1 MYLNSYY
8 ELYILRRG
16 LFCGK
21 MMLAGRGGDAM
32 TREIAIGQ
40 QDYAAIIEKNS
51 FYVDKTFFIKD
62 WWNDPTFC
70 TVILRPRRFGKTLT
84 MSMMEYFFSTKH
96 AGRADLFEGLSIW
109 EQEEFRA
116 LQGIYPVINITLADI
131 KEKTHEGAINEIKLI
146 IQSIFNSFTYLAD
159 SDKLT
164 SIDKKRF
171 EAHIENPAV
180 ESLARSLRFLSEL
193 LYKHHGK
200 KVLIFLDEYD
210 TPMQEVFSSGYWNE
224 IVEVIKNL
232 FNATFKTNPYLE
244 KSLITGITRVSKES
258 IFSDFNH
265 VSIVS
270 TLSKKYETAIGFTEE
285 EVFAAMD
292 EYGLTEKEK
301 VKFWYDGFNFGNHSA
316 MYNPW
321 SIINYLKYQ
330 EFKPYWA
337 NTSSNG
343 LVSLVLRQ
351 ASPEL
356 KMEMERLLDGKS
368 IKTSIDEQLI
378 FDNLT
383 GEGEDVSTYSLLLA
397 SGYMTGT
404 LLVNDEDE
412 GEIYNIR
419 ITNHE
424 TRRMFKSLIKKWFS
438 GRHNQYNRFVT
449 ALLAGSLEEMNY
461 YMANVSS
468 NVFSFFDTGINAAEN
483 FYHAFTLGLMVELRD
498 RYIIT
503 SNRESG
509 FGRYDIMLEPRNKNS
524 DDAIIIEFKVFKEMH
539 EDTLKDTAAAALK
552 QIEEKQYAAVLME
565 KGISAEKIRKYGF
578 AFKGKEVLIAE

>member
-1 MYLNSYY
+1 M
-8 ELYILRRG
+8 
-16 LFCGK
+16 
-21 MMLAGRGGDAM
+21 A
-32 TREIAIGQ
+32 REIAIGQ

-210 TPMQEVFSSGYWNE
+210 TPMQEAFSSGYWNE
-224 IVEVIKNL
+224 IVEFIKNL

-270 TLSKKYETAIGFTEE
+270 TLSKQYETAIGFTEE

-316 MYNPW
+316 MYNPR

-383 GEGEDVSTYSLLLA
+383 GGGEDVSTYSLLLA
-397 SGYMTGT
+397 SGYMTGR
-404 LLVNDEDE
+404 LLVNDEDK

-449 ALLAGSLEEMNY
+449 ALLAGGLEEMNY

>member
-1 MYLNSYY
+1 M
-8 ELYILRRG
+8 
-16 LFCGK
+16 
-21 MMLAGRGGDAM
+21 A
-32 TREIAIGQ
+32 REIAIGQ

-210 TPMQEVFSSGYWNE
+210 TPMQEAFSSGYWNE
-224 IVEVIKNL
+224 IVEFIKNM

-270 TLSKKYETAIGFTEE
+270 TLSKQYETSIGFTEE

-383 GEGEDVSTYSLLLA
+383 GGGEDVSTYSLLLA

-449 ALLAGSLEEMNY
+449 ALLAGGLEEMNY

-578 AFKGKEVLIAE
+578 AFKGKDVLIAE

>member
-1 MYLNSYY
+1 M
-8 ELYILRRG
+8 
-16 LFCGK
+16 
-21 MMLAGRGGDAM
+21 A
-32 TREIAIGQ
+32 REIAIGQ

-109 EQEEFRA
+109 GHEEFRA

-210 TPMQEVFSSGYWNE
+210 TPMQEAFSSGYWNE
-224 IVEVIKNL
+224 IVEFIKNL

-270 TLSKKYETAIGFTEE
+270 TLSKQYETSIGFTEE

-383 GEGEDVSTYSLLLA
+383 GGGEDVSTYSLLLA

-404 LLVNDEDE
+404 LLVNDEDK

-449 ALLAGSLEEMNY
+449 ALLAGGLEEMNY

>member
-1 MYLNSYY
+1 M
-8 ELYILRRG
+8 
-16 LFCGK
+16 
-21 MMLAGRGGDAM
+21 A
-32 TREIAIGQ
+32 REIAIGQ

-96 AGRADLFEGLSIW
+96 AGRADLFEGLYIW

-210 TPMQEVFSSGYWNE
+210 TPMQEAFSSGYWNE
-224 IVEVIKNL
+224 IVEFIKNM

-270 TLSKKYETAIGFTEE
+270 TLSKQYETSIGFTEE

-330 EFKPYWA
+330 DFKPYWA

-378 FDNLT
+378 FDTLT
-383 GEGEDVSTYSLLLA
+383 GGGEDVSTYSLLLA

-509 FGRYDIMLEPRNKNS
+509 FGRYDIMLEPKNKNS

>member
-1 MYLNSYY
+1 M
-8 ELYILRRG
+8 
-16 LFCGK
+16 
-21 MMLAGRGGDAM
+21 A
-32 TREIAIGQ
+32 REIAIGQ

-96 AGRADLFEGLSIW
+96 AGRADLFEGLYIW
-109 EQEEFRA
+109 EHEEFRA

-210 TPMQEVFSSGYWNE
+210 TPMQEAFSSGYWNE
-224 IVEVIKNL
+224 IVEFIKNM

-270 TLSKKYETAIGFTEE
+270 TLSKQYETSIGFTEE

-301 VKFWYDGFNFGNHSA
+301 VKFWYDGFTFGNHSA

-383 GEGEDVSTYSLLLA
+383 GGGEDVSTYSLLLA

-404 LLVNDEDE
+404 LLVNDEDK

-578 AFKGKEVLIAE
+578 AFKGKDVLIAE

>member
-1 MYLNSYY
+1 M
-8 ELYILRRG
+8 
-16 LFCGK
+16 
-21 MMLAGRGGDAM
+21 A
-32 TREIAIGQ
+32 REIAIGQ

-96 AGRADLFEGLSIW
+96 AGRADLFEGLYIW
-109 EQEEFRA
+109 EHEEFRA

-210 TPMQEVFSSGYWNE
+210 TPMQEAFSSGYWNE
-224 IVEVIKNL
+224 IVEFIKNL

-270 TLSKKYETAIGFTEE
+270 TLSKQYETSIGFTEE

-351 ASPEL
+351 ASLDL

-368 IKTSIDEQLI
+368 IKTSIDEQLM

-383 GEGEDVSTYSLLLA
+383 GGGEDVSTYSLLLA

-449 ALLAGSLEEMNY
+449 ALLAGGLEEMNY

>member
-1 MYLNSYY
+1 
-8 ELYILRRG
+8 
-16 LFCGK
+16 
-21 MMLAGRGGDAM
+21 M

-109 EQEEFRA
+109 EHEEFRA

-210 TPMQEVFSSGYWNE
+210 TPMQEAFSSGYWNE
-224 IVEVIKNL
+224 IVEFIKNL

-270 TLSKKYETAIGFTEE
+270 TLSKQYETAIGFTEE

-378 FDNLT
+378 FDTLT
-383 GEGEDVSTYSLLLA
+383 GGGEDVSTYSLLLA

-483 FYHAFTLGLMVELRD
+483 FYHAFTLGLMVELWD

>member
-1 MYLNSYY
+1 
-8 ELYILRRG
+8 
-16 LFCGK
+16 
-21 MMLAGRGGDAM
+21 M

-109 EQEEFRA
+109 EHEEFRA

-210 TPMQEVFSSGYWNE
+210 TPMQEAFSSGYWNE
-224 IVEVIKNL
+224 IVEFIKNL

-270 TLSKKYETAIGFTEE
+270 TLSKQYETSIGFTEE

-378 FDNLT
+378 FDTLT
-383 GEGEDVSTYSLLLA
+383 GGGEDVSTYSLLLA

-404 LLVNDEDE
+404 LLVSDEDK

>member
-1 MYLNSYY
+1 M
-8 ELYILRRG
+8 
-16 LFCGK
+16 
-21 MMLAGRGGDAM
+21 A
-32 TREIAIGQ
+32 REIAIGQ

-51 FYVDKTFFIKD
+51 FYVDKTFCIKD

-210 TPMQEVFSSGYWNE
+210 TPMQEAFSSGYWNE
-224 IVEVIKNL
+224 IVEFIKNM

-270 TLSKKYETAIGFTEE
+270 TLSKQYETSIGFTEE

-378 FDNLT
+378 FDTLT
-383 GEGEDVSTYSLLLA
+383 GGGEDVSTYSLLLA

-404 LLVNDEDE
+404 LLVNDEDK

-424 TRRMFKSLIKKWFS
+424 TRRMFKSLIKKWLCD
-438 GRHNQYNRFVT
+438 V
-449 ALLAGSLEEMNY
+449 
-461 YMANVSS
+461 V
-468 NVFSFFDTGINAAEN
+468 
-483 FYHAFTLGLMVELRD
+483 
-498 RYIIT
+498 
-503 SNRESG
+503 
-509 FGRYDIMLEPRNKNS
+509 
-524 DDAIIIEFKVFKEMH
+524 
-539 EDTLKDTAAAALK
+539 
-552 QIEEKQYAAVLME
+552 
-565 KGISAEKIRKYGF
+565 
-578 AFKGKEVLIAE
+578 

>member
-1 MYLNSYY
+1 
-8 ELYILRRG
+8 
-16 LFCGK
+16 
-21 MMLAGRGGDAM
+21 M

-109 EQEEFRA
+109 EHEEFRA

-210 TPMQEVFSSGYWNE
+210 TPMQEAFSSGYWNE
-224 IVEVIKNL
+224 IVEFIKNM

-270 TLSKKYETAIGFTEE
+270 TLSKQYETSIGFTEE

-449 ALLAGSLEEMNY
+449 ALLAGGLEEMNY

>member
-1 MYLNSYY
+1 M
-8 ELYILRRG
+8 
-16 LFCGK
+16 
-21 MMLAGRGGDAM
+21 A
-32 TREIAIGQ
+32 REIAIGQ

-96 AGRADLFEGLSIW
+96 AGRADLFEGLYIW

-210 TPMQEVFSSGYWNE
+210 TPMQEAFSSGYWNE
-224 IVEVIKNL
+224 IVEFIKNM

-270 TLSKKYETAIGFTEE
+270 TLSKQYETSIGFTEE

-383 GEGEDVSTYSLLLA
+383 GGGEDVSTYSLLLA

-509 FGRYDIMLEPRNKNS
+509 FGRYDIMLEPKNKNS

>member
-1 MYLNSYY
+1 M
-8 ELYILRRG
+8 
-16 LFCGK
+16 
-21 MMLAGRGGDAM
+21 A
-32 TREIAIGQ
+32 REIAIGQ

-109 EQEEFRA
+109 EHEEFRA

-210 TPMQEVFSSGYWNE
+210 TPMQEAFSSGYWNE

-270 TLSKKYETAIGFTEE
+270 TLSKQYETSIGFTEE

-301 VKFWYDGFNFGNHSA
+301 VKFWYDGFTFGNHSA

-509 FGRYDIMLEPRNKNS
+509 FGRYDIMLEPKNKNS

-578 AFKGKEVLIAE
+578 AFKGKDVLIAE

>member
-1 MYLNSYY
+1 M
-8 ELYILRRG
+8 
-16 LFCGK
+16 
-21 MMLAGRGGDAM
+21 A
-32 TREIAIGQ
+32 REIAIGQ

-109 EQEEFRA
+109 EHEEFRA

-210 TPMQEVFSSGYWNE
+210 TPMQEAFSSGYWNE
-224 IVEVIKNL
+224 IVEFIKNM

-270 TLSKKYETAIGFTEE
+270 TLSKQYETSIGFTEE

-383 GEGEDVSTYSLLLA
+383 GGGEDVSTYSLLLA

-449 ALLAGSLEEMNY
+449 ALLAGGLEEMNY

>member
-1 MYLNSYY
+1 M
-8 ELYILRRG
+8 
-16 LFCGK
+16 
-21 MMLAGRGGDAM
+21 A
-32 TREIAIGQ
+32 REIAIGQ

-96 AGRADLFEGLSIW
+96 AGRADLFEGLYIW

-210 TPMQEVFSSGYWNE
+210 TPMQEAFSSGYWNE
-224 IVEVIKNL
+224 IVEFIKNL

-270 TLSKKYETAIGFTEE
+270 TLSKQYETAIGFTEE

-330 EFKPYWA
+330 DFKPYWA

-383 GEGEDVSTYSLLLA
+383 GGGEDVSTYSLLLA

-404 LLVNDEDE
+404 LLVNDEDK

-449 ALLAGSLEEMNY
+449 ALLAGGLEEMNY

-509 FGRYDIMLEPRNKNS
+509 FARYDIMLEPRNKNS

-552 QIEEKQYAAVLME
+552 QIEEKKYAAVLME

-578 AFKGKEVLIAE
+578 AFKGKDVLIAE

>member
-1 MYLNSYY
+1 
-8 ELYILRRG
+8 
-16 LFCGK
+16 
-21 MMLAGRGGDAM
+21 M

-109 EQEEFRA
+109 EHEEFRA
-116 LQGIYPVINITLADI
+116 LQGMYPVINITLADI
-131 KEKTHEGAINEIKLI
+131 KEKTHEGAINVIKLI

-224 IVEVIKNL
+224 IVEFIKNL
-232 FNATFKTNPYLE
+232 FNAIFKTNPYLE

-270 TLSKKYETAIGFTEE
+270 TLSKQYETAIGFTEE

-301 VKFWYDGFNFGNHSA
+301 VKFWYDGFTFGNHSA

-383 GEGEDVSTYSLLLA
+383 GGGEDVSTYSLLLA

-449 ALLAGSLEEMNY
+449 ALLAGGLEEMNY

-552 QIEEKQYAAVLME
+552 QIEEKQYAVVLME

-578 AFKGKEVLIAE
+578 AFKGKDVLIAE

>member
-1 MYLNSYY
+1 M
-8 ELYILRRG
+8 
-16 LFCGK
+16 
-21 MMLAGRGGDAM
+21 A
-32 TREIAIGQ
+32 REIAIGQ

-210 TPMQEVFSSGYWNE
+210 TPMQEAFSSGYWNE
-224 IVEVIKNL
+224 IVEFIKNM

-270 TLSKKYETAIGFTEE
+270 TLSKQYETAIGFTEE

-368 IKTSIDEQLI
+368 IKTSIDEQLM

-383 GEGEDVSTYSLLLA
+383 GGGEDVSTYSLLLA

-449 ALLAGSLEEMNY
+449 ALLAGGLEEMNY

>member
-1 MYLNSYY
+1 M
-8 ELYILRRG
+8 
-16 LFCGK
+16 
-21 MMLAGRGGDAM
+21 A
-32 TREIAIGQ
+32 REIAIGQ

-109 EQEEFRA
+109 EHEEFRA

-210 TPMQEVFSSGYWNE
+210 TPMQEAFSSGYWNE
-224 IVEVIKNL
+224 IVEFIKNL

-270 TLSKKYETAIGFTEE
+270 TLSKQYETAIGFTEE

-378 FDNLT
+378 FDTLT
-383 GEGEDVSTYSLLLA
+383 GGGEDVSTYSLLLA

-578 AFKGKEVLIAE
+578 AFKGKDVLIAE

>member
-1 MYLNSYY
+1 M
-8 ELYILRRG
+8 
-16 LFCGK
+16 
-21 MMLAGRGGDAM
+21 A
-32 TREIAIGQ
+32 REIAIGQ

-109 EQEEFRA
+109 EHEEFRA

-210 TPMQEVFSSGYWNE
+210 TPMQEAFSSGYWNE
-224 IVEVIKNL
+224 IVEFIKNM

-270 TLSKKYETAIGFTEE
+270 TLSKQYETSIGFTEE

-301 VKFWYDGFNFGNHSA
+301 VKFWYDGFTFGNHSA

-383 GEGEDVSTYSLLLA
+383 GGGEDVSTYSLLLA

-449 ALLAGSLEEMNY
+449 ALLAGGLEEMNY

>member
-1 MYLNSYY
+1 M
-8 ELYILRRG
+8 
-16 LFCGK
+16 
-21 MMLAGRGGDAM
+21 A
-32 TREIAIGQ
+32 REIAIGQ

-96 AGRADLFEGLSIW
+96 AGRADLFEGLYIW
-109 EQEEFRA
+109 EHEEFRA

-180 ESLARSLRFLSEL
+180 ESLTRSLRFLSEL

-210 TPMQEVFSSGYWNE
+210 TPMQEAFSSGYWNE
-224 IVEVIKNL
+224 IVEFIKNM

-270 TLSKKYETAIGFTEE
+270 TLSKQYETSIGFTEE

-383 GEGEDVSTYSLLLA
+383 GGGEDVSTYSLLLA

-449 ALLAGSLEEMNY
+449 ALLAGGLEEMNY

>member
-1 MYLNSYY
+1 M
-8 ELYILRRG
+8 
-16 LFCGK
+16 
-21 MMLAGRGGDAM
+21 A
-32 TREIAIGQ
+32 REIAIGQ

-109 EQEEFRA
+109 EHEEFRA

-210 TPMQEVFSSGYWNE
+210 TPMQEAFSSGYWNE
-224 IVEVIKNL
+224 IVEFIKNM

-270 TLSKKYETAIGFTEE
+270 TLSKQYETAIGFTEE

-337 NTSSNG
+337 NTSNNG

-378 FDNLT
+378 FDTLT
-383 GEGEDVSTYSLLLA
+383 GGGEDVSTYSLLLA

-578 AFKGKEVLIAE
+578 AFKGKDVLIAE

>member
-1 MYLNSYY
+1 M
-8 ELYILRRG
+8 
-16 LFCGK
+16 
-21 MMLAGRGGDAM
+21 A
-32 TREIAIGQ
+32 REIAIGQ

-96 AGRADLFEGLSIW
+96 AGRADLFEGLYIW
-109 EQEEFRA
+109 EHEEFRA

-210 TPMQEVFSSGYWNE
+210 TPMQEAFSSGYWNE
-224 IVEVIKNL
+224 IVEFIKNM

-270 TLSKKYETAIGFTEE
+270 TLSKQYETSIGFTEE

-383 GEGEDVSTYSLLLA
+383 GGGEDVSTYSLLLA

-449 ALLAGSLEEMNY
+449 ALLAGGLEEMNY

-578 AFKGKEVLIAE
+578 AFKGKDVLIAE

>member
-1 MYLNSYY
+1 M
-8 ELYILRRG
+8 
-16 LFCGK
+16 
-21 MMLAGRGGDAM
+21 A
-32 TREIAIGQ
+32 REIAIGQ

-96 AGRADLFEGLSIW
+96 AGRADLFEGLYIW

-210 TPMQEVFSSGYWNE
+210 TPMQEAFSSGYWNE
-224 IVEVIKNL
+224 IVEFIKNM

-270 TLSKKYETAIGFTEE
+270 TLSKQYETSIGFTEE

-301 VKFWYDGFNFGNHSA
+301 VKFWYDGFTFGNHSA

-330 EFKPYWA
+330 DFKPYWA

-378 FDNLT
+378 FDTLT
-383 GEGEDVSTYSLLLA
+383 GGGEDVSTYSLLLA

>member
-1 MYLNSYY
+1 M
-8 ELYILRRG
+8 
-16 LFCGK
+16 
-21 MMLAGRGGDAM
+21 A
-32 TREIAIGQ
+32 REIAIGQ

-210 TPMQEVFSSGYWNE
+210 IPMQEAFSSGYWNE
-224 IVEVIKNL
+224 IVEFIKNM

-244 KSLITGITRVSKES
+244 KSLITAITRVSKES

-270 TLSKKYETAIGFTEE
+270 TLSKQYETSIGFTEE

-301 VKFWYDGFNFGNHSA
+301 VKFWYDGFTFGNHSV

-383 GEGEDVSTYSLLLA
+383 GGGEDVSTYSLLLA

-449 ALLAGSLEEMNY
+449 ALLAGGLEEMNY

-509 FGRYDIMLEPRNKNS
+509 FARYDIMLEPRNKNS
-524 DDAIIIEFKVFKEMH
+524 DDAITTKRCP
-539 EDTLKDTAAAALK
+539 TLL
-552 QIEEKQYAAVLME
+552 
-565 KGISAEKIRKYGF
+565 
-578 AFKGKEVLIAE
+578 

>member
-1 MYLNSYY
+1 
-8 ELYILRRG
+8 
-16 LFCGK
+16 
-21 MMLAGRGGDAM
+21 M

-96 AGRADLFEGLSIW
+96 AGRADLFEGLYIW
-109 EQEEFRA
+109 EHEEFRA

-210 TPMQEVFSSGYWNE
+210 TPMQEAFSSGYWNE
-224 IVEVIKNL
+224 IVEFIKNM

-270 TLSKKYETAIGFTEE
+270 TLSKQYETAIGFTEE

-301 VKFWYDGFNFGNHSA
+301 VKFWYDGFTFGNHSA

-449 ALLAGSLEEMNY
+449 ALLAGGLEEMNY

-578 AFKGKEVLIAE
+578 AFKGKDVLIAE

>member
-1 MYLNSYY
+1 M
-8 ELYILRRG
+8 
-16 LFCGK
+16 
-21 MMLAGRGGDAM
+21 A
-32 TREIAIGQ
+32 REIAIGQ

-109 EQEEFRA
+109 GHEEFRA

-210 TPMQEVFSSGYWNE
+210 TPMQEAFSSGYWNE
-224 IVEVIKNL
+224 IVEFIKNM

-270 TLSKKYETAIGFTEE
+270 TLSKQYETAIGFTEE

-378 FDNLT
+378 FDTLT
-383 GEGEDVSTYSLLLA
+383 GGGEDVSTYSLLLA

>member
-1 MYLNSYY
+1 
-8 ELYILRRG
+8 
-16 LFCGK
+16 
-21 MMLAGRGGDAM
+21 M

-109 EQEEFRA
+109 EHEEFRA

-210 TPMQEVFSSGYWNE
+210 TPMQEAFSSGYWNE
-224 IVEVIKNL
+224 IVEFIKNM

-270 TLSKKYETAIGFTEE
+270 TLSKQYETSIGFTEE
-285 EVFAAMD
+285 EVLAAMD

-301 VKFWYDGFNFGNHSA
+301 VKFWYDGFTFGNHSA

-383 GEGEDVSTYSLLLA
+383 GGGEDVSTYSLLLA

-449 ALLAGSLEEMNY
+449 ALLAGGLEEMNY

-578 AFKGKEVLIAE
+578 AFKGKDVLIAE

>member
-1 MYLNSYY
+1 M
-8 ELYILRRG
+8 
-16 LFCGK
+16 
-21 MMLAGRGGDAM
+21 A
-32 TREIAIGQ
+32 REIAIGQ

-96 AGRADLFEGLSIW
+96 AGRADLFEGLYIW
-109 EQEEFRA
+109 EHEEFRA

-210 TPMQEVFSSGYWNE
+210 TPMQEAFSSGYWNE
-224 IVEVIKNL
+224 IVEFIKNL

-270 TLSKKYETAIGFTEE
+270 TLSKQYETAIGFTEE

-356 KMEMERLLDGKS
+356 KMEMERLLDG
-368 IKTSIDEQLI
+368 I
-378 FDNLT
+378 
-383 GEGEDVSTYSLLLA
+383 
-397 SGYMTGT
+397 SG
-404 LLVNDEDE
+404 
-412 GEIYNIR
+412 
-419 ITNHE
+419 
-424 TRRMFKSLIKKWFS
+424 
-438 GRHNQYNRFVT
+438 
-449 ALLAGSLEEMNY
+449 NY
-461 YMANVSS
+461 C
-468 NVFSFFDTGINAAEN
+468 
-483 FYHAFTLGLMVELRD
+483 
-498 RYIIT
+498 
-503 SNRESG
+503 
-509 FGRYDIMLEPRNKNS
+509 
-524 DDAIIIEFKVFKEMH
+524 
-539 EDTLKDTAAAALK
+539 
-552 QIEEKQYAAVLME
+552 
-565 KGISAEKIRKYGF
+565 
-578 AFKGKEVLIAE
+578 

>member
-1 MYLNSYY
+1 M
-8 ELYILRRG
+8 
-16 LFCGK
+16 
-21 MMLAGRGGDAM
+21 A
-32 TREIAIGQ
+32 REIAIGQ

-109 EQEEFRA
+109 EHEEFRA

-131 KEKTHEGAINEIKLI
+131 KEKNHEGAINEIKLI

-210 TPMQEVFSSGYWNE
+210 TPMQEAFSSGDWNE
-224 IVEVIKNL
+224 IVEFIKNM

-270 TLSKKYETAIGFTEE
+270 TLSKQYETAIGFTEE

-356 KMEMERLLDGKS
+356 KMEMERLLDG
-368 IKTSIDEQLI
+368 I
-378 FDNLT
+378 
-383 GEGEDVSTYSLLLA
+383 
-397 SGYMTGT
+397 SG
-404 LLVNDEDE
+404 
-412 GEIYNIR
+412 
-419 ITNHE
+419 
-424 TRRMFKSLIKKWFS
+424 
-438 GRHNQYNRFVT
+438 
-449 ALLAGSLEEMNY
+449 NY
-461 YMANVSS
+461 C
-468 NVFSFFDTGINAAEN
+468 
-483 FYHAFTLGLMVELRD
+483 
-498 RYIIT
+498 
-503 SNRESG
+503 
-509 FGRYDIMLEPRNKNS
+509 
-524 DDAIIIEFKVFKEMH
+524 
-539 EDTLKDTAAAALK
+539 
-552 QIEEKQYAAVLME
+552 
-565 KGISAEKIRKYGF
+565 
-578 AFKGKEVLIAE
+578 

>member
-1 MYLNSYY
+1 M
-8 ELYILRRG
+8 
-16 LFCGK
+16 
-21 MMLAGRGGDAM
+21 A
-32 TREIAIGQ
+32 REIAIGQ

-109 EQEEFRA
+109 GHEEFRA

-210 TPMQEVFSSGYWNE
+210 TPMQEAFSSGYWNE
-224 IVEVIKNL
+224 IVEFIKNL

-270 TLSKKYETAIGFTEE
+270 TLSKQYETSIGFTEE

-383 GEGEDVSTYSLLLA
+383 GGGEDVSTYSLLLA

-449 ALLAGSLEEMNY
+449 ALLAGGLEEMNY

>member
-1 MYLNSYY
+1 M
-8 ELYILRRG
+8 
-16 LFCGK
+16 
-21 MMLAGRGGDAM
+21 A
-32 TREIAIGQ
+32 REIAIGQ

-96 AGRADLFEGLSIW
+96 AGRADLFEGLYIW

-210 TPMQEVFSSGYWNE
+210 TPMQEAFSSGYWNE
-224 IVEVIKNL
+224 IVEFIKNM

-270 TLSKKYETAIGFTEE
+270 TLSKQYETSIGFTEE

-383 GEGEDVSTYSLLLA
+383 GGGEDVSTYSLLLA

-449 ALLAGSLEEMNY
+449 ALLAGGLEEMNY

>member
-1 MYLNSYY
+1 M
-8 ELYILRRG
+8 
-16 LFCGK
+16 
-21 MMLAGRGGDAM
+21 A
-32 TREIAIGQ
+32 REIAIGQ

-96 AGRADLFEGLSIW
+96 AGRADLFEGLYIW
-109 EQEEFRA
+109 EHEEFRA

-210 TPMQEVFSSGYWNE
+210 TPMQEAFSSGYWNE
-224 IVEVIKNL
+224 IVEFIKNM

-270 TLSKKYETAIGFTEE
+270 TLSKQYETAIGFTEE

-378 FDNLT
+378 FDTLT
-383 GEGEDVSTYSLLLA
+383 GGGEDVSTYSLLLA

-404 LLVNDEDE
+404 LLVNDEDK

>member
-1 MYLNSYY
+1 M
-8 ELYILRRG
+8 
-16 LFCGK
+16 
-21 MMLAGRGGDAM
+21 A
-32 TREIAIGQ
+32 REIAIGQ

-96 AGRADLFEGLSIW
+96 AGRADLFEGLYIW

-210 TPMQEVFSSGYWNE
+210 TPMQEAFSSGYWNE
-224 IVEVIKNL
+224 IVEFIKNL

-270 TLSKKYETAIGFTEE
+270 TLSKQYETSIGFTEE

-383 GEGEDVSTYSLLLA
+383 GGGEDVSTYSLLLA

-578 AFKGKEVLIAE
+578 AFKGKDVLIAE

>member
-1 MYLNSYY
+1 
-8 ELYILRRG
+8 
-16 LFCGK
+16 
-21 MMLAGRGGDAM
+21 M

-109 EQEEFRA
+109 EHEEFRA

-210 TPMQEVFSSGYWNE
+210 TPMQEAFSSGYWNE
-224 IVEVIKNL
+224 IVEFIKNM

-270 TLSKKYETAIGFTEE
+270 TLSKQYETAIGFTEE

-301 VKFWYDGFNFGNHSA
+301 VKFWYDGFTFGNHSA

-330 EFKPYWA
+330 DFKPYWA

-383 GEGEDVSTYSLLLA
+383 GGGEDVSTYSLLLA

-404 LLVNDEDE
+404 LLVNDEDK

-438 GRHNQYNRFVT
+438 GRHNQYNRFVR

>member
-1 MYLNSYY
+1 M
-8 ELYILRRG
+8 
-16 LFCGK
+16 
-21 MMLAGRGGDAM
+21 A
-32 TREIAIGQ
+32 REIAIGQ

-96 AGRADLFEGLSIW
+96 AGRADLFEGLYIW

-210 TPMQEVFSSGYWNE
+210 TPMQEAFSSGYWNE
-224 IVEVIKNL
+224 IVEFIKNL

-244 KSLITGITRVSKES
+244 KSLITGITRVSKKS

-270 TLSKKYETAIGFTEE
+270 TLSKQYETAIGFTEE

-330 EFKPYWA
+330 DFKPYWA

-449 ALLAGSLEEMNY
+449 ALLAGGLEEMNY

-578 AFKGKEVLIAE
+578 AFKGKDVLIAE

>member
-1 MYLNSYY
+1 M
-8 ELYILRRG
+8 
-16 LFCGK
+16 
-21 MMLAGRGGDAM
+21 A
-32 TREIAIGQ
+32 REIAIGQ

-96 AGRADLFEGLSIW
+96 AGRADLFEGLYIW
-109 EQEEFRA
+109 EHEEFRA

-210 TPMQEVFSSGYWNE
+210 TPMQEAFSSGYWNE
-224 IVEVIKNL
+224 IVEFIKNM

-270 TLSKKYETAIGFTEE
+270 TLSKQYETAIGFTEE

-383 GEGEDVSTYSLLLA
+383 GGGEDVSTYSLLLA

-449 ALLAGSLEEMNY
+449 ALLAGGLEEMNY

-578 AFKGKEVLIAE
+578 AFKGKDVLIAE

>member
-1 MYLNSYY
+1 M
-8 ELYILRRG
+8 
-16 LFCGK
+16 
-21 MMLAGRGGDAM
+21 A
-32 TREIAIGQ
+32 REIAIGQ

-109 EQEEFRA
+109 EHEEFRA

-210 TPMQEVFSSGYWNE
+210 TPMQEAFSSGYWNE
-224 IVEVIKNL
+224 IVEFIKNM

-270 TLSKKYETAIGFTEE
+270 TLSKQYETAIGFTEE

-330 EFKPYWA
+330 EFKPYWT

-351 ASPEL
+351 ASPDL

-383 GEGEDVSTYSLLLA
+383 GGGEDVSTYSLLLA

-449 ALLAGSLEEMNY
+449 ALLAGGLEEMNY

-509 FGRYDIMLEPRNKNS
+509 FGRYDIMMEPKNKNS

>member
-1 MYLNSYY
+1 
-8 ELYILRRG
+8 
-16 LFCGK
+16 
-21 MMLAGRGGDAM
+21 M

-96 AGRADLFEGLSIW
+96 AGRADLFEALSIW
-109 EQEEFRA
+109 EHEEFRA

-210 TPMQEVFSSGYWNE
+210 TPMQEAFSSGYWNE
-224 IVEVIKNL
+224 IVEFIKNL

-270 TLSKKYETAIGFTEE
+270 TLSKQYETSIGFTEE

-292 EYGLTEKEK
+292 EYGLKEKEK

-383 GEGEDVSTYSLLLA
+383 GGGEDVSTYSLLLA

-552 QIEEKQYAAVLME
+552 QIEEKQYAVVLME

-578 AFKGKEVLIAE
+578 AFKGKDVLIAE

>member
-1 MYLNSYY
+1 M
-8 ELYILRRG
+8 
-16 LFCGK
+16 
-21 MMLAGRGGDAM
+21 A
-32 TREIAIGQ
+32 REIAIGQ

-96 AGRADLFEGLSIW
+96 AGRADLFEGLYIW

-210 TPMQEVFSSGYWNE
+210 TPMQEAFSSGYWNE
-224 IVEVIKNL
+224 IVEFIKNM

-270 TLSKKYETAIGFTEE
+270 TLSKQYETAIGFTEE

-337 NTSSNG
+337 NTSNNG

-378 FDNLT
+378 FDTLT
-383 GEGEDVSTYSLLLA
+383 GGGEDVSTYSLLLA

-449 ALLAGSLEEMNY
+449 ALLAGGLEEMNY

-578 AFKGKEVLIAE
+578 AFKGKDVLIAE